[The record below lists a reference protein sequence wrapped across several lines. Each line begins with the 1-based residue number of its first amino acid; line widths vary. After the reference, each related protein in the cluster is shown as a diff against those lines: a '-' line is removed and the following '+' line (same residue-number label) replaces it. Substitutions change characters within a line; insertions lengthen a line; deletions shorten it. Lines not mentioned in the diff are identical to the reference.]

1 MSKTEKSEDMK
12 IKKFLGYILML
23 VGIGLAVATVAV
35 AFANLQA
42 DPDLLGEDTVAQERI
57 VTMMDAFCAGDYATA
72 QSVLQGETDLG
83 VDRQPADQVGQIIW
97 EAFQSSMTYELVGE
111 RYATNSGIAQDIVIT
126 TMDVDAVMDY
136 VEANAK
142 TVLEQRVNERLESQS
157 GLDEIYDEEN
167 QYRDEFVMSV
177 VHDVTRA
184 AVENNTEKVQTKLT
198 LNLVWEDDQWW
209 VVPNEALLDAVSGGI
224 LG

>member
-12 IKKFLGYILML
+12 MKKSLGYILIL
-23 VGIGLAVATVAV
+23 IGLGLAVATVAV

-83 VDRQPADQVGQIIW
+83 VDRQPADRVGQIIW

-126 TMDVDAVMDY
+126 TMDVDAVIDY

-142 TVLEQRVNERLESQS
+142 TVLEQRVNEHLGSQS

-177 VHDVTRA
+177 VQDVTRA
-184 AVENNTEKVQTKLT
+184 AVENNTATVQTKLT